1 MSAGTDPVR
10 SLPHAWGTPVAQGC
24 IRQSPED
31 FRVDEIPAITPAG
44 RGEHLLLRVE
54 KRLANTEWVARRLAE
69 VAGVEPL
76 AVGYAGLKDRRAV
89 TTQWFSVHRPAA
101 GEPDWSVLEPE
112 GVRVLDA
119 TRHTAKLRRGELEGN
134 RFRIRVTALAEA
146 GTALE
151 SRLRQVAEAGVP
163 NYFGEQRFGHDG
175 ENLARVEA
183 LFAGRGPVRDRHRR
197 GLYLSAARACL
208 FNAVLAQRVAAGSWN
223 RALPGDVV
231 LLPGGHGELTLERV
245 DAAVAARV
253 AEGRLTLTGPLWGRG
268 GLTTA
273 AEARAV
279 ELQALAPW
287 AALRAGL
294 EAAGLYQERRAL
306 GLRPR
311 GFTWDQPRP
320 DVLELAF
327 DLPAGSYATVVLRE
341 LVDLQS
347 ESAGG
352 SPAGNPPKAP

>member
-1 MSAGTDPVR
+1 MSAGTDPVHT
-10 SLPHAWGTPVAQGC
+10 LPRAWGVPSAQGR
-24 IRQSPED
+24 IRRSPED

-44 RGEHLLLRVE
+44 HGEHHFLRVE

-101 GEPDWSVLEPE
+101 GDPDWSVLEPE

-134 RFRIRVTALAEA
+134 RFRIRVTALQ
-146 GTALE
+146 GTAAGLE
-151 SRLRQVAEAGVP
+151 ARLRQVAEAGVP
-163 NYFGEQRFGHDG
+163 NYFGEQRFGRNG
-175 ENLARVEA
+175 ENLARAEA
-183 LFAGRGPVRDRHRR
+183 LFAGRGQVRDRHRR
-197 GLYLSAARACL
+197 GLYLSTARAYL
-208 FNAVLAQRVAAGSWN
+208 FNAVLAQRVEAGSWN

-253 AEGRLTLTGPLWGRG
+253 ADGRLTPTGPLWGRG
-268 GLTTA
+268 GLTTV

-279 ELQALAPW
+279 ELQALAPY

-306 GLRPR
+306 CLRPR
-311 GFTWDQPRP
+311 KFAWDQSRT
-320 DVLELAF
+320 DVLDLAF
-327 DLPAGSYATVVLRE
+327 ELQAGCYATVVLRE
-341 LVDLQS
+341 LVGLQP

-352 SPAGNPPKAP
+352 IPAEGGGP

>member
-1 MSAGTDPVR
+1 MSAGTNPVYT
-10 SLPHAWGTPVAQGC
+10 LPRAWGVPPAQGR
-24 IRQSPED
+24 IRQAPED

-54 KRLANTEWVARRLAE
+54 KRLANSEWVARRLAE

-112 GVRVLDA
+112 GVRVLETA
-119 TRHTAKLRRGELEGN
+119 RHTAKLRRGELEGN
-134 RFRIRVTALAEA
+134 RFRIRVTALRGGAA
-146 GTALE
+146 ALE
-151 SRLRQVAEAGVP
+151 ARLRQVAEAGVP
-163 NYFGEQRFGHDG
+163 NYFGEQRFGRNG
-175 ENLARVEA
+175 ENLARAEA
-183 LFAGRGPVRDRHRR
+183 LFAGRGQVRDRHRR
-197 GLYLSAARACL
+197 GLYLSTARAYL
-208 FNAVLAQRVAAGSWN
+208 FNAVLARRVEAGSWN

-231 LLPGGHGELTLERV
+231 LLPGGHGELTLDRV

-253 AEGRLTLTGPLWGRG
+253 ADGRLTPTGPLWGRG

-273 AEARAV
+273 AEARAF
-279 ELQALAPW
+279 ELQALAPY

-306 GLRPR
+306 CLRPR
-311 GFTWDQPRP
+311 KFAWDQSRP
-320 DVLELAF
+320 DVLELDF
-327 DLPAGSYATVVLRE
+327 ELPAGCYATVVLRE
-341 LVDLQS
+341 LVGLQPV
-347 ESAGG
+347 SAGG
-352 SPAGNPPKAP
+352 MPAENGGP